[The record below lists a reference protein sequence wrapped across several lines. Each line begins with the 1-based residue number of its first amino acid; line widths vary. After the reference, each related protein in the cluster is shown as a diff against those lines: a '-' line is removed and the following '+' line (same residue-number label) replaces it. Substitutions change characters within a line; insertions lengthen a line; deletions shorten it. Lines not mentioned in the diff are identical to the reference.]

1 MQHILY
7 NLGAS
12 NISATAWRSALN
24 LVVNP
29 RSFVREDQHL
39 LNSSTRRYLRVE
51 QKSALESFHSNP
63 QGKG

>member
-24 LVVNP
+24 LVVC
-29 RSFVREDQHL
+29 SFVREDQHL